1 MSSNISSF
9 HLLLD
14 CYLPLGA
21 GALGAGVEH
30 VVGREALQL
39 AFVIV
44 TVSDVGLY
52 PHSGVQ

>member
-14 CYLPLGA
+14 CYLPFGV
-21 GALGAGVEH
+21 GALGVGVEH
-30 VVGREALQL
+30 VVGRQALQL

-44 TVSDVGLY
+44 IVSDVGLCLQL
-52 PHSGVQ
+52 VEA